1 MLNTNLKIIFWW
13 LCLIIAPIILVGIE
27 LFHPAGF
34 TANSGMFDYLSV
46 PHGHTHEHKA
56 LFYFGP
62 EWWFT
67 LHMIQTPLVC
77 MVGIG
82 LWLLVGGISDSDG
95 PLPVASAWLSRISTF
110 LFIIYYTVLDAI
122 GGIGL
127 GKAIEKTNHMSS
139 SMADKPLTPDQLDA
153 IKQLLNAMWIDPWV
167 GGVGSFISHT
177 GSYAVLFSTLF
188 AAIALHTAK
197 KVSWPP
203 LLILVVAGYELQVSH
218 ASYHGPIA
226 FSLLCISAIWLWVSY
241 RQEVLQMMTTQN
253 FALHAEN
260 RPVEKV

>member
-1 MLNTNLKIIFWW
+1 MLNTNIKIIFWW
-13 LCLIIAPIILVGIE
+13 ICLIISPLFLVAIE

-34 TANSGMFDYLSV
+34 TDTPGMFEYLSV
-46 PHGHTHEHKA
+46 PHSHSHEHKA

-77 MVGIG
+77 LVGIG
-82 LWLLVGGISDSDG
+82 LWLLVGGISDNDG
-95 PLPVASAWLSRISTF
+95 TLPVVSAWLSRISTF
-110 LFIIYYTVLDAI
+110 LFIIYYTALDSI

-127 GKAIEKTNHMSS
+127 GKTIEITN
-139 SMADKPLTPDQLDA
+139 SMANSTSGPHLTPDQLEGV
-153 IKQLLNAMWIDPWV
+153 KQVLNTMWVDPWV
-167 GGVGSFISHT
+167 GGVNSFISHT
-177 GSYAVLFSTLF
+177 GSYAILFSTLF
-188 AAIALHTAK
+188 AAIALYISK

-226 FSLLCISAIWLWVSY
+226 FSLLCISAIWLWLSY
-241 RQEVLQMMTTQN
+241 RQEVLHMMSSQS
-253 FALHAEN
+253 FALQAEKT
-260 RPVEKV
+260 PLDKK